1 MIQVRGVLTNWLKH
15 ASWRARISV
24 VGVAAM
30 LAVVVIKAVS
40 GEPEIALVIGEP
52 YEDMRKRSSASIG
65 PLVPGRTWFNIPR
78 SDARLRFIDPQYGF
92 VTPLARFFTVGFG
105 RDERIDGVRISPQ
118 IEPLLLDDT
127 LNLILDLQEQW
138 RQNNLAVSN
147 TCCSNE
153 RPANGCKTLGNLE
166 RMRVPLP
173 AANITT
179 FNINQSSLINKISPN
194 ELSIITLIFYQNSI
208 KKNY

>member
-1 MIQVRGVLTNWLKH
+1 MIRVLGVLKNRLKH
-15 ASWRARISV
+15 VSWRIRISV
-24 VGVAAM
+24 MAVAAL

-138 RQNNLAVSN
+138 RQNGWRAIRPPIADTPCWRAQLQS
-147 TCCSNE
+147 E
-153 RPANGCKTLGNLE
+153 RIGG
-166 RMRVPLP
+166 
-173 AANITT
+173 TT
-179 FNINQSSLINKISPN
+179 YWQAGDQFQIMLDVGRFDDPRRPN
-194 ELSIITLIFYQNSI
+194 EERYLITLSIAEPWV
-208 KKNY
+208 KP

>member
-1 MIQVRGVLTNWLKH
+1 MIRVRAVLANRLKQV
-15 ASWRARISV
+15 SWRARILIM
-24 VGVAAM
+24 VATAL
-30 LAVVVIKAVS
+30 LATIVIKAVS
-40 GEPEIALVIGEP
+40 DEPEIALVIGEP

-78 SDARLRFIDPQYGF
+78 SDARLRFIDSQYVF

-138 RQNNLAVSN
+138 RQKGWRAIRPPIADTPCWRAELKS
-147 TCCSNE
+147 E
-153 RPANGCKTLGNLE
+153 RVGGTTNWQAGNLFQIMLDVG
-166 RMRVPLP
+166 RFDDP
-173 AANITT
+173 
-179 FNINQSSLINKISPN
+179 KHPN
-194 ELSIITLIFYQNSI
+194 EERYLITLSIAKPWVKL
-208 KKNY
+208 